1 MTCVCRGQS
10 LVMERHARAHTIDPR
25 VPQLRPT
32 VFVDAIPELAA
43 ERRRRLSELIEFRF
57 PSYRNDAA

>member
-10 LVMERHARAHTIDPR
+10 SVIERHARAHTIEPR
-25 VPQLRPT
+25 VPQLQPT

-43 ERRRRLSELIEFRF
+43 ERRRRLSERIEFTF
-57 PSYRNDAA
+57 PCYRNDAA

>member
-10 LVMERHARAHTIDPR
+10 LVMERHARAHTIEPR
-25 VPQLRPT
+25 VPQLQPT

-43 ERRRRLSELIEFRF
+43 ERRRRLSERIEFTF